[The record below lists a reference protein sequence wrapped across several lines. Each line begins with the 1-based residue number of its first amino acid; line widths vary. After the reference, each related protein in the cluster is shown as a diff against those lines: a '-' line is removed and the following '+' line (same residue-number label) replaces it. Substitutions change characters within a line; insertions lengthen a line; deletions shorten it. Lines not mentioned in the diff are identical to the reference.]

1 MVCEHL
7 QGSEIRF
14 EIYKSHFDVH
24 PDASYVI
31 DLDGYFIYINDS
43 SLSIS
48 GYTREELLNMS
59 FPQILV
65 RDEIEK
71 VYRNFE
77 SIKKGNCE
85 KFETAIISKSGE
97 KIELFINGAP
107 LIMDNTIQGIIGI
120 AKDITES
127 NKIQKKLTL
136 SQKQLQNISDS
147 INVCLWTWELE
158 KKDNHLYISPACQ
171 NIYGYSQDEFYKDPY
186 LWKKV
191 IHPDDMEAVE
201 KRQNFNVNRQSIKHQ
216 YRIIGPQGVV
226 KWVNDYTVPIFDETG
241 QLIRLD
247 GVISDI
253 TQEKVGEEKLKF
265 LAYHDPLTELPNRS
279 LFMKKLNE
287 AILRAKETNK
297 KAAIVYLDVDKFKDV
312 NDTLGHDLGDV
323 LLQAIACRL
332 MESIRPGDTISRLLG
347 DEFTF
352 LLEDIDTT
360 DEVYRIAKKIE
371 STFLLPFQLQNN
383 EFFLTSSIGISL
395 YPDHGC
401 DASTLMKHA
410 DQAMYL
416 AKKEGKGDLKLYHHE
431 ISDGL
436 ARRIFLSQSLYKA
449 FDYDEL
455 SLFYQPIVS
464 VKEKKIE
471 GLEALVRWNH
481 TTQGPISPLE
491 FIPIAE
497 ESGFI
502 KPLGEWILKKA
513 CFDNKELQ
521 EKGYPPIYTAVNI
534 SARQLEHRDFLP
546 KLKQLLNESG
556 LNPKFLKIE
565 ITESTALTNV
575 QDMFA
580 VLNELGEMGI
590 QISIDDFGTG
600 YSALSYLKK
609 LPVQTLKIDKS
620 FIRDINNDSNQEAI
634 IKAII
639 AMSKSLKIRIVAEG
653 AEEEYQISFLEESG
667 CDAIQGFFYHKP
679 MPFHL
684 LKKMFAASQ
693 HIKSLEN

>member
-1 MVCEHL
+1 MAYEKL
-7 QGSEIRF
+7 RSSELSF
-14 EIYKSHFDVH
+14 EIYKSHFDSN
-24 PDASYVI
+24 PDASYVV
-31 DLDGYFIYINDS
+31 DLAGYFIYINDS

-48 GYTREELLNMS
+48 GYTREELSNMS

-71 VYRNFE
+71 VYRYFE
-77 SIKKGNCE
+77 SIKSGNSE
-85 KFETAIISKSGE
+85 KFETAIITKSGE
-97 KIELFINGAP
+97 RVEVLIKGSP
-107 LIMDNTIQGIIGI
+107 LIIDNTIQGIIGI
-120 AKDITES
+120 SKDITES
-127 NKIQKKLTL
+127 NKIQKKLSL
-136 SQKQLQNISDS
+136 SEAHLQNISDS
-147 INVCLWTWELE
+147 INVCLWTWELA

-171 NIYGYSQDEFYKDPY
+171 KIYGYSQDEFYKDPY

-191 IHPDDMEAVE
+191 IHPDDIATVE
-201 KRQNFNVNRQSIKHQ
+201 KRQNFSLNHQSIKHQ
-216 YRIIGPQGVV
+216 YRIINPQGVL

-241 QLIRLD
+241 QLVRLD

-253 TQEKVGEEKLKF
+253 TQEKIGEEKLKF

-279 LFMKKLNE
+279 LFMKKLNA
-287 AILRAKETNK
+287 AILRAKETSK
-297 KAAIVYLDVDKFKDV
+297 KAAILYLDVDKFKDV
-312 NDTLGHDLGDV
+312 NDTLGHDLGDE
-323 LLQAIACRL
+323 LLQGIACRL
-332 MESIRPGDTISRLLG
+332 KMSIRPGDTISRLLG

-352 LLEDIDTT
+352 LLEDIDTI
-360 DEVYRIAKKIE
+360 DEVYTIAKNIK
-371 STFLLPFQLQNN
+371 SAFLLPFQLQNN
-383 EFFLTSSIGISL
+383 EFFLTSSIGMSL

-401 DASTLMKHA
+401 DAGSLMKHA

-431 ISDGL
+431 ISEAL

-455 SLFYQPIVS
+455 FLHYQPIVN
-464 VKEKKIE
+464 VKEKRIE

-481 TTQGPISPLE
+481 TTQGQIMPLE

-513 CFDNKELQ
+513 CFDNKKLQ
-521 EKGYPPIYTAVNI
+521 EKGFPPIYTAVNI

-546 KLKQLLNESG
+546 KLKQLLKDSG
-556 LNPKFLKIE
+556 LNPKLLKIE

-580 VLNELGEMGI
+580 VLNELGKIGI

-639 AMSKSLKIRIVAEG
+639 AMAQSLKIKIVAEG
-653 AEEEYQISFLEESG
+653 AEEDYQIQFLEESG

-684 LKKMFAASQ
+684 L
-693 HIKSLEN
+693 ENLLAES